1 MTKKSLF
8 PCLNLNS
15 LGNSAFRLIE
25 FFGISKTFSSN
36 VGYIFLANLLN
47 NLTIFIANIII
58 ARKFGH
64 EVFGLFS
71 VAVNIALTTLM
82 ISEFGMN
89 LTMIRFYKLHIDD
102 YEKRNAVLFWNLYF
116 KTAVFGGLLLIALL
130 FSNLI
135 SRFLIQDKNQTL
147 LIGIALLSGGVLGF
161 WSYFKAYFQAT
172 NRFKVIAVTTLIYAI
187 LRLVFLGFF
196 ILKPLEHFEELL
208 FLGVYIFPL
217 FFVLFF
223 TVGIFRREF
232 LLKRP
237 DKNKL
242 QSIGKETFRY
252 SKWVAI
258 SGITYVLIQKNMV
271 FIVTAFGGLKQV
283 SILSAALIFTAAFSL
298 INDSVVQVLFPR
310 MVELTGA
317 EISRYRIKMLR
328 VIPFVFIGLVVLMAV
343 LSLVMI
349 VALGEKYR
357 ASLAIFW
364 IMGIGTALSITVGFY
379 NIFLHTLRKPE
390 FQAYVNISML
400 VLFSIA
406 CVFLIQKFGLVA
418 VAIAYSITL
427 LFGETIKA
435 LLVEKHRA
443 IL

>member
-1 MTKKSLF
+1 
-8 PCLNLNS
+8 LNLNS
-15 LGNSAFRLIE
+15 ITNNALRLIGS
-25 FFGISKTFSSN
+25 FGISRTFSSN

-89 LTMIRFYKLHIDD
+89 LTMVRFYKIYIDD
-102 YEKRNAVLFWNLYF
+102 HGKRNAVLFWNLYF
-116 KTAVFGGLLLIALL
+116 KVAVFGCLLLIALL
-130 FSNLI
+130 FSNLM
-135 SRFLIQDKNQTL
+135 SRFLMHEENQTL
-147 LIGIALLSGGVLGF
+147 LVGIALISGGILGF

-172 NRFKVIAVTTLIYAI
+172 NRFKIIALTTLIYAL

-196 ILKPLEHFEELL
+196 ILRPVKYFEELL

-217 FFVLFF
+217 FSILFF
-223 TVGIFRREF
+223 AVGIFRKGF
-232 LLKRP
+232 LLRRP
-237 DKNKL
+237 NKNEL
-242 QSIGKETFRY
+242 HSIGKETFRY
-252 SKWVAI
+252 STWVAI
-258 SGITYVLIQKNMV
+258 SGIAYVLIQKNMV
-271 FIVTAFGGLKQV
+271 FIVAAFGDMKQV

-310 MVELTGA
+310 MVELTDT
-317 EISRYRIKMLR
+317 EINRYRIKMLR
-328 VIPFVFIGLVVLMAV
+328 IVPFFFIGLIVLMAS
-343 LSLVMI
+343 LSLFML

-357 ASLAIFW
+357 ASLVIFW
-364 IMGIGTALSITVGFY
+364 ITGIGTAFSMVIGFY

-390 FQAYVNISML
+390 LQAYVNISMA

-406 CVFLIQKFGLVA
+406 CIFLIQKFGLVS
-418 VAIAYSITL
+418 VAIAYSIIL
-427 LFGETIKA
+427 LLGEGMKA

-443 IL
+443 I